1 MHIKYIYKY
10 IQHIHTIYSFEII
23 EKNLQIQCTNNFTIL
38 QCKAGTDPTFFFY
51 LFHINFLAVL
61 WWKDF
66 WREKKVISKSK
77 LGISRMFIIKT

>member
-1 MHIKYIYKY
+1 MNILWKEHIFVQRKINTEY

-51 LFHINFLAVL
+51 LFHINFLAIL
-61 WWKDF
+61 W
-66 WREKKVISKSK
+66 
-77 LGISRMFIIKT
+77 

>member
-38 QCKAGTDPTFFFY
+38 QCKAGTDPTFFFFIY
-51 LFHINFLAVL
+51 SILISWQSYGEKIFG
-61 WWKDF
+61 
-66 WREKKVISKSK
+66 EKKK
-77 LGISRMFIIKT
+77 L